1 MVKAENDI
9 KRIFIIQASTRTSQN
24 NEAHLFLQKQ
34 CMIQHQKETDLDL
47 PIKIYT
53 FLLNSIGYLKKM
65 TRDVNH
71 FLLLLFLHILEPHII
86 LINNSYKIMQ
96 KVQECLVNK
105 QSVFS
110 KKTFY
115 NMQFLRQHPPYKER
129 ESFLLIKKSSAANR
143 LRKPGFF
150 H

>member
-1 MVKAENDI
+1 
-9 KRIFIIQASTRTSQN
+9 
-24 NEAHLFLQKQ
+24 
-34 CMIQHQKETDLDL
+34 
-47 PIKIYT
+47 
-53 FLLNSIGYLKKM
+53 M
-65 TRDVNH
+65 TRDVNL

-105 QSVFS
+105 QSIFS
-110 KKTFY
+110 KKI
-115 NMQFLRQHPPYKER
+115 FLQHAILKAA
-129 ESFLLIKKSSAANR
+129 SSLQGKVILLLIKKSSAAKNR

>member
-1 MVKAENDI
+1 
-9 KRIFIIQASTRTSQN
+9 
-24 NEAHLFLQKQ
+24 
-34 CMIQHQKETDLDL
+34 
-47 PIKIYT
+47 
-53 FLLNSIGYLKKM
+53 M
-65 TRDVNH
+65 TRDVN
-71 FLLLLFLHILEPHII
+71 LFIIIILHILEPHII

-110 KKTFY
+110 KR
-115 NMQFLRQHPPYKER
+115 FLQHAILKAASSLQGQVILLYQEIFCCKEW
-129 ESFLLIKKSSAANR
+129 